1 MNVRPQSSASDPVLQ
16 RIRSL
21 THVLDNAIAIPG
33 TRIRVGLDPLLGLLP
48 GGGDVAGA
56 VLSAYI
62 VLEAAR
68 FGLPKETLMRM
79 LTNLLLDMVLGTV
92 PLVGDFFDA
101 TWKAN
106 SRNLDL
112 LEAHIKNPKPQRAS
126 DRLFLIFLIAALVL
140 IVVGTGTIAFLVV
153 NFLVHLF
160 SR

>member
-1 MNVRPQSSASDPVLQ
+1 MNTRPRSTSDPTLQ
-16 RIRSL
+16 RLRNL

-79 LTNLLLDMVLGTV
+79 LTNLLLDMVLGSF
-92 PLVGDFFDA
+92 PMLGDLFDA
-101 TWKAN
+101 GWKAN

-112 LEAHIKNPKPQRAS
+112 LEAHVRNPKPQRAS
-126 DRLFLIFLIAALVL
+126 DRVFLIFLVAALAL
-140 IVVGTGTIAFLVV
+140 IVVGTGTIAFLVGS
-153 NFLVHLF
+153 FLVHLF

>member
-1 MNVRPQSSASDPVLQ
+1 MNIRPQSTSDPVLQ
-16 RIRSL
+16 RLRGL

-33 TRIRVGLDPLLGLLP
+33 TRVRVGLDPLLGLLP
-48 GGGDVAGA
+48 GGGDLAGA

-68 FGLPKETLMRM
+68 FGLPKETLLRM
-79 LTNLLLDMVLGTV
+79 LTNLVLDTVLGSV

-112 LEAHIKNPKPQRAS
+112 LEAHVKNPRPQRAA
-126 DRLFLIFLIAALVL
+126 DRLFLIFLVLALVL
-140 IVVGTGTIAFLVV
+140 FVVGAGAIAVLFASFL
-153 NFLVHLF
+153 FHLF